1 MGVAFALAPS
11 GHAHIAYLIDPTISS
26 LLAAYML
33 LCGVS
38 LTIGNFRVLIDLPL
52 PRDDQLRIMGILP
65 QQYGS
70 YENIGNI
77 YTRFS
82 GGTHFIELQL
92 YLNGELS
99 LEEMMNLGQRI
110 ENRLRQHFGDD
121 SFALIPLSEKT
132 PVEEAAYGDE
142 NER

>member
-11 GHAHIAYLIDPTISS
+11 GHAHITYLIDPTISS

-38 LTIGNFRVLIDLPL
+38 LTTGNFRVLIDLPL

-65 QQYGS
+65 QQYGG
-70 YENIGNI
+70 YENIGSI

-82 GGTHFIELQL
+82 GGTRFIELQL

-99 LEEMMNLGQRI
+99 LEEMNLGQRI
-110 ENRLRQHFGDD
+110 ENRLRQHFRDD

-132 PVEEAAYGDE
+132 SVEEAAYGDE